1 MGIIESRRSIR
12 NFQEKK
18 IPKEVLLRIVKAG
31 MHAPNA
37 YGKRS
42 WEFLVLTEKEN
53 IITAAKVNHNAAP
66 ALDAAAIIIPLYCQ
80 SKEGKMSDW
89 WVEDMSACTQ
99 NILLKIEEEG
109 LGGVWLGIYPR
120 EDRVQYLCEN
130 FYIPSGVIPFSMV
143 ALGYAKEKGDG
154 GFEDREDAQIHF
166 ERYS

>member
-1 MGIIESRRSIR
+1 M
-12 NFQEKK
+12 N
-18 IPKEVLLRIVKAG
+18 
-31 MHAPNA
+31 
-37 YGKRS
+37 KR
-42 WEFLVLTEKEN
+42 
-53 IITAAKVNHNAAP
+53 
-66 ALDAAAIIIPLYCQ
+66 AAIIIPLYCQ

-130 FYIPSGVIPFSMV
+130 FYIPSGVIPFSMI

>member
-53 IITAAKVNHNAAP
+53 IIKAAKVNHNAAP
-66 ALDAAAIIIPLYCQ
+66 ALDAAAIIIPLYC
-80 SKEGKMSDW
+80 K
-89 WVEDMSACTQ
+89 AR
-99 NILLKIEEEG
+99 
-109 LGGVWLGIYPR
+109 R
-120 EDRVQYLCEN
+120 ER
-130 FYIPSGVIPFSMV
+130 
-143 ALGYAKEKGDG
+143 
-154 GFEDREDAQIHF
+154 
-166 ERYS
+166 

>member
-1 MGIIESRRSIR
+1 
-12 NFQEKK
+12 
-18 IPKEVLLRIVKAG
+18 

-53 IITAAKVNHNAAP
+53 IIKAAKVNHNAAP

>member
-53 IITAAKVNHNAAP
+53 IIKAAKVNHNAAP

-130 FYIPSGVIPFSMV
+130 FYIPSGVIPFSMI

>member
-18 IPKEVLLRIVKAG
+18 IPKEVLLRIVKSG
-31 MHAPNA
+31 MHAPND

-53 IITAAKVNHNAAP
+53 IIKAAKVNHNAAP

-130 FYIPSGVIPFSMV
+130 FYIPSGVIPFSMI